1 MNTEKKKKILIVEDD
16 RALRMILQDKLAR
29 ENFAVFV
36 ASDGAEGLKIAEKE
50 LPDIVL
56 LDIIMPKMSG
66 VDMLKLMRE
75 TTWGKTVPVLFLTND
90 NKPERMM
97 EALKINANDY
107 LIKSDWGLAEIIT
120 KIKETIRV

>member
-1 MNTEKKKKILIVEDD
+1 MSETLKKILIVEDEASQ
-16 RALRMILQDKLAR
+16 RKALADKFAR
-29 ENFAVFV
+29 EGFRVVEAK
-36 ASDGAEGLKIAEKE
+36 DGKEGLYAALKE
-50 LPDIVL
+50 LPDVIL